1 MKLFYRA
8 TCRLAGGLL
17 VFGLLGACAGTPQ
30 TDRLL
35 QSLPQEFARPV
46 ELSDTP
52 FYPQEKYQ
60 CGPAA
65 LATVLRK
72 QGVRT
77 DPEQLK
83 DQVYIPARQGSL
95 QIEMIAATR
104 RHGLI
109 PYVLR
114 PELEEV
120 LHEIRNGRPV
130 LVLQNLGLSWYP
142 AWHYAV
148 LIGYNLQDEAL
159 VLRSGTTERYV
170 MDLHTFE
177 RTWQRG
183 QRWAMVALQPGELP
197 VLPDEWRYLK
207 AIVGFEQL
215 QNWTTLNKAYDTG
228 LGQWPHSRE
237 LNMGYGNA
245 RYAQGDLDSARSR
258 YQAVLARH
266 PEYAPA
272 HNNLAQVLAEQGE
285 YGTAL
290 EHARRAI
297 KLGGVHSAQYQA
309 TLREIE
315 AMASDAKPA
324 GTE

>member
-1 MKLFYRA
+1 MKLFYGA

-17 VFGLLGACAGTPQ
+17 VLAMLGACAGTPQ
-30 TDRLL
+30 SDRLL
-35 QSLPQEFARPV
+35 QNLPQEFARPV

-65 LATVLRK
+65 LATILRQ
-72 QGVRT
+72 QGVIT
-77 DPEQLK
+77 GPEQLRE
-83 DQVYIPARQGSL
+83 QVYIPARQGSL

-109 PYVLR
+109 PYVLQ
-114 PELEEV
+114 PDLEEV
-120 LHEIRNGRPV
+120 LHEVRNGRPV
-130 LVLQNLGLSWYP
+130 LVLQNLGLNWYP

-148 LIGYNLQDEAL
+148 VIGYNLQDEVL

-170 MDLHTFE
+170 SSIHTFE

-183 QRWAMVALQPGELP
+183 QRWAMIALLPGQLP
-197 VLPDEWRYLK
+197 ALPDEWRYLK

-215 QNWTTLNKAYDTG
+215 RNWTALNAAYAAG
-228 LGQWPHSRE
+228 LAHWPQSRD
-237 LNMGYGNA
+237 LNMGVGNA
-245 RYAQGDLDSARSR
+245 SYIQGELARARSS
-258 YQAVLARH
+258 YQAVLALY
-266 PEYAPA
+266 PDYAPA

-285 YGTAL
+285 YTSAL
-290 EHARRAI
+290 THARRAI
-297 KLGGVHSAQYQA
+297 ALGGVHGEQYQA

-315 AMASDAKPA
+315 AMLPGKK
-324 GTE
+324 

>member
-1 MKLFYRA
+1 MLSFYRA
-8 TCRLAGGLL
+8 TCRLAGGFL
-17 VFGLLGACAGTPQ
+17 VLGMLGACAGTPQ

-72 QGVRT
+72 QGVDT

-120 LHEIRNGRPV
+120 LREIRNGRPV
-130 LVLQNLGLSWYP
+130 LVMQNLGLSWYP

-148 LIGYNLQDEAL
+148 LVGYNLQDEEL
-159 VLRSGTTERYV
+159 VLRSGIIERYV
-170 MDLHTFE
+170 MSIHTFE
-177 RTWQRG
+177 RTWQRA
-183 QRWAMVALQPGELP
+183 QRWALLALRPGELP
-197 VLPDEWRYLK
+197 VQPDEWRYLK

-215 QNWTTLNKAYDTG
+215 RNWPVLAAAYETG
-228 LGQWPHSRE
+228 LQQWPQSRE

-245 RYAQGDLDSARSR
+245 RYIQGDLSHARSL
-258 YQAVLARH
+258 YAAVLAAH

-285 YGTAL
+285 YGPAL

-297 KLGGVHSAQYQA
+297 AIGGVHSEQYQA

-315 AMASDAKPA
+315 AMLPDKR
-324 GTE
+324 